1 MKRAYLV
8 SAAALAL
15 TVFAFAPPAPSVTVD
30 PVLAEALRQ
39 GNCAPMA
46 SGIRSFLSAASA
58 WAQTQ
63 AQPSAAPPLMAGLGE
78 THMQI
83 TTSNPRAQAYFD
95 QGLRMLHGFNHA
107 EAARAFR
114 EAQRL
119 DPNCAM
125 CFWGEA
131 FALGPNINAPMN
143 PDDNAPAYKAAR
155 AAFDKADGVTEKEQ
169 ALIDA
174 IMHRYARRPP
184 ADRTALD
191 RAYAE
196 SMRVVADQYADD
208 DNIQTFAVEALM
220 DTQPWNYWQAA
231 GREPYG
237 YTGEMVSRL
246 EKVLARD
253 PRHVGAIHL
262 YIHVVEASSDPWRA
276 EKYADTLETLT
287 PSAGHLVHMP
297 AHIYYRVGR
306 FGDSIRANQRAAK
319 ADEVY
324 MAAANPSPTYQYGY
338 YTHNLHFIMTSAQ
351 MSGDARTA
359 LNASARLD
367 AALPMEMARAV
378 PMAQPVKA
386 APWFAKAQFA
396 TPASILAEPA
406 PADGVDYVKASWLFA
421 RAIAYVRSNKLA
433 EARAESAKITA
444 LSNTGD
450 FAAMN
455 AGGIPVKDILTIFNH
470 VIEGRALM
478 RERKFDEA
486 VAHFQA
492 ATDMQAKL
500 PYMEPPYFYYPVRQ
514 TLGASLLAAG
524 HPARAE
530 REFLQ
535 TLTEH
540 PNNGY
545 AFWGLSEARKAQGDS
560 NGAAAAR
567 RFFNDAY
574 AGDRRAVT
582 LQTL

>member
-1 MKRAYLV
+1 MKRAYLAT
-8 SAAALAL
+8 AAALAL
-15 TVFAFAPPAPSVTVD
+15 TAFAFAPPAPTVD

-39 GNCAPMA
+39 GNCAPMT
-46 SGIRSFLSAASA
+46 SGIRSFFSAASA

-63 AQPSAAPPLMAGLGE
+63 AQPAAAPPLMAGLGE

-83 TTSNPRAQAYFD
+83 TTTNPRAQAYFD

-119 DPNCAM
+119 DPDCAM

-143 PDDNAPAYKAAR
+143 PADNAPAYKAAR

-196 SMRVVADQYADD
+196 AMRVVADQYAAD
-208 DNIQTFAVEALM
+208 DNIQTFAVEAQM

-246 EKVLARD
+246 EKVLSRS

-276 EKYADTLETLT
+276 EKYADTLQTLT

-306 FGDSIRANQRAAK
+306 FADSIRANQRAAK

-324 MAAANPSPTYQYGY
+324 MATANPSPTYQYGY
-338 YTHNLHFIMTSAQ
+338 YTHNVHFIMTSAQ

-359 LNASARLD
+359 LSSATRLE

-386 APWFAKAQFA
+386 APWFARAQFA

-421 RAIAYVRSNKLA
+421 RAIAQVRANNVA
-433 EARAESAKITA
+433 GARAEAAKIAA
-444 LSNTGD
+444 LSDTGD

-455 AGGIPVKDILTIFNH
+455 AGGIPVKDILAIFNH

-478 RERKFDEA
+478 RERKFEEA
-486 VAHFQA
+486 VAQFQS
-492 ATDMQAKL
+492 ATDMQARL

-514 TLGASLLAAG
+514 TLGAALLAAG

>member
-1 MKRAYLV
+1 MKRVYFV

-15 TVFAFAPPAPSVTVD
+15 TAFAPTAPSID
-30 PVLAEALRQ
+30 PVLAETLRQ

-46 SGIRSFLSAASA
+46 APFRKFLTAASA
-58 WAQTQ
+58 WAQ
-63 AQPSAAPPLMAGLGE
+63 AQPQQSTAAPPLMAGLGD

-95 QGLRMLHGFNHA
+95 QGLRMLHGFNHV
-107 EAARAFR
+107 EAQRAFR

-131 FALGPNINAPMN
+131 FALGPNINASMN
-143 PDDNAPAYKAAR
+143 PDDNEAAYKAAR
-155 AAFDKADGVTEKEQ
+155 AAFDKADGVSEREQ

-174 IMHRYARRPP
+174 IMHRYARRAP
-184 ADRTALD
+184 ADRAALD

-196 SMRVVADQYADD
+196 SMRVVADAYPND

-220 DTQPWNYWQAA
+220 DTQPWNYWQAG

-237 YTGEMVSRL
+237 YTAEMVSRL
-246 EKVLARD
+246 EKVLARS
-253 PRHVGAIHL
+253 PRHAGAIHL

-276 EKYADTLETLT
+276 EKYADTLETLA

-297 AHIYYRVGR
+297 GHIYYRVGR
-306 FGDSIRANQRAAK
+306 FADSIRANQRAAK

-324 MAAANPSPTYQYGY
+324 IATANPSPAYQYGY

-359 LNASARLD
+359 LAMAPKLD
-367 AALPMEMARAV
+367 TALPMEMARDV

-396 TPASILAEPA
+396 SPASILAEPA
-406 PADGVDYVKASWLFA
+406 PPEGVDYVTASWRFA
-421 RAIAYVRSNKLA
+421 RAIAFVRTDRFA
-433 EARAESAKITA
+433 EARAEAAKIAA
-444 LSNTGD
+444 LSESGAFTVFTD
-450 FAAMN
+450 
-455 AGGIPVKDILTIFNH
+455 AGVPAKDILAIFNH

-478 RERKFDEA
+478 RERKFEGA
-486 VAHFQA
+486 VTQYQA
-492 ATDMQAKL
+492 AVDLQSKL

-514 TLGASLLAAG
+514 SLGAALVAAG

-535 TLTEH
+535 TLMEN